1 LDSKSTTAD
10 QPARERASDSPAQV
24 APENESGA
32 VAGGELA
39 YELGVW
45 LRSLRSFFEVRNH
58 PFTEAERAKIPE
70 RDWANELRM
79 TRQALLRSSQL
90 TLRLMIS
97 PKGGAELFENAEE
110 AASLDMLTQANALAQ
125 AGSESADHSLVEL
138 AEALGEICTVCEAL
152 LETPAISFHTWTSFG
167 GLVTRELDRSQTAQE
182 LMQSAYQSAAA
193 NLPTPL
199 LELTRTAM
207 THASL
212 SSDILIIFSD
222 LARLLEHL
230 RLIEDFLR
238 RDHPLKQTLPLF
250 TLVHADAQALH
261 DFIETRALRIDGM
274 DHTVFDA
281 LDGTNYAIAMELRK
295 VFAHELMGLTALHQ
309 APPIYVKIENAH
321 GLLRD
326 CFQQSTVALAQL
338 FDGSLDGAQLFK
350 SFHTKLEQSLTLRND
365 LWMLLQLVRQA
376 KAGRDQYPLSRILER
391 LADFRNGSLRYL
403 MYKDWEACER
413 FMEEVAAARGAVEL
427 APVLHRFATYLETLH
442 EHVSLRAVLAGHPF
456 DYPKL
461 ES

>member
-1 LDSKSTTAD
+1 LDSKSPTAG
-10 QPARERASDSPAQV
+10 QPARERASDSSARAAQ
-24 APENESGA
+24 ENESGA
-32 VAGGELA
+32 VAGGGLA

-45 LRSLRSFFEVRNH
+45 LRSLHSFFDVRNH
-58 PFTEAERAKIPE
+58 PFTEAERAKITE

-90 TLRLMIS
+90 TLRLMRS
-97 PKGGAELFENAEE
+97 PKGGAEIFENPES
-110 AASLDMLTQANALAQ
+110 AADLDLLSQARALD
-125 AGSESADHSLVEL
+125 GSASADHALVEL
-138 AEALGEICTVCEAL
+138 AEALGEICTLCEAL
-152 LETPAISFHTWTSFG
+152 LEAPAISFHTWTSFG
-167 GLVTRELDRSQTAQE
+167 GIVTRELDRSEAAQG
-182 LMQSAYQSAAA
+182 LMRAAYQSAAA
-193 NLPTPL
+193 NLQTSL
-199 LELTRTAM
+199 LELTRQARTP
-207 THASL
+207 ASL
-212 SSDILIIFSD
+212 GADILIIFGD

-250 TLVHADAQALH
+250 TLVHEDAQALH
-261 DFIETRALRIDGM
+261 DFIETRALRIEGM
-274 DHTVFDA
+274 DHAVFDA

-295 VFAHELMGLTALHQ
+295 VFAHELMGLTTLHQ

-326 CFQQSTVALAQL
+326 CFQQSTVALAHL

-350 SFHTKLEQSLTLRND
+350 SFHTKLEQSLTLRRE

-376 KAGRDQYPLSRILER
+376 KEARDQYPLSRILER
-391 LADFRNGSLRYL
+391 LAAFREGSLRYL
-403 MYKDWEACER
+403 MYKDWESCER

-456 DYPKL
+456 DYPQL

>member
-1 LDSKSTTAD
+1 LDPESLTAN
-10 QPARERASDSPAQV
+10 QAAHQRANDSPAPM
-24 APENESGA
+24 ALENESGA
-32 VAGGELA
+32 LAGGDLA

-45 LRSLRSFFEVRNH
+45 LRALRSFFEVRNH

-70 RDWANELRM
+70 RDWANEMRM

-97 PKGGAELFENAEE
+97 PKGGAELFENEEE
-110 AASLDMLTQANALAQ
+110 AANLGMLSQTNASGHMGVEA
-125 AGSESADHSLVEL
+125 ADPSLVGL
-138 AEALGEICTVCEAL
+138 AEALGELCAVCEAL
-152 LETPAISFHTWTSFG
+152 LEAPSNSFHTWTSFG
-167 GLVTRELDRSQTAQE
+167 GLVTRELDRSETAQG

-193 NLPTPL
+193 NLPAPL
-199 LELTRTAM
+199 LELARAAITP
-207 THASL
+207 ASL
-212 SSDILIIFSD
+212 SADILIIFSD

-250 TLVHADAQALH
+250 TLVHEDAQALH
-261 DFIETRALRIDGM
+261 DFIETRALRIEGM

-281 LDGTNYAIAMELRK
+281 LDATNYAIAMELRK

-338 FDGSLDGAQLFK
+338 FDGSLDGAQLFQ
-350 SFHTKLEQSLTLRND
+350 SFHTKLEQSLALRND

-391 LADFRNGSLRYL
+391 LADFRDGSLRYL
-403 MYKDWEACER
+403 MYKDWESCER

-442 EHVSLRAVLAGHPF
+442 EHVSLRAVLSGHPF
-456 DYPKL
+456 DYPTL

>member
-1 LDSKSTTAD
+1 
-10 QPARERASDSPAQV
+10 V
-24 APENESGA
+24 APENEPGA

-70 RDWANELRM
+70 RDWANEMHM

-90 TLRLMIS
+90 TLRLMMS

-110 AASLDMLTQANALAQ
+110 AASLDMLSQ
-125 AGSESADHSLVEL
+125 AGTGAESADGSLVEL
-138 AEALGEICTVCEAL
+138 AEALGDICTVCEAL

-167 GLVTRELDRSQTAQE
+167 GLVTRELDRSETAQE
-182 LMQSAYQSAAA
+182 LMQTAYQSATA
-193 NLPTPL
+193 NLPTSL
-199 LELTRTAM
+199 LELARAAM
-207 THASL
+207 TPASL
-212 SSDILIIFSD
+212 SADILIIFSD

-250 TLVHADAQALH
+250 TLVHEDAQALH
-261 DFIETRALRIDGM
+261 DFIETRALRIEGM

-338 FDGSLDGAQLFK
+338 FDTSLDGAQLFK

-391 LADFRNGSLRYL
+391 LADFRDGSLRYL
-403 MYKDWEACER
+403 MYKDWESCER

-442 EHVSLRAVLAGHPF
+442 EHVSLRAVLSGHPF